1 VLTLSGVSA
10 AYGES
15 QVLWDVTLSVGPGE
29 AVTLLGRNGVG
40 KTTLLRSAVGL
51 HPVTEGMVHF
61 VDRDITRLPPYARAR
76 LGIAY
81 VPQGRGIFPHLTVEE
96 NLRVGLAAAR
106 RAPGPGG
113 EIPGEVFELFPEL
126 REMRHRKGGNLSGG
140 QQQML
145 ALARALVPQPRLL
158 LLDEPTE
165 GIQPSIIWEIEAAL
179 TRICREMGVAVLL
192 VEQYLEFA
200 WAFADRY
207 YVMQKGRIVNRGNTH
222 EQDAGRAAALLA
234 V

>member
-1 VLTLSGVSA
+1 MLTLSGVSA

-40 KTTLLRSAVGL
+40 KTTLLRSVVGL
-51 HPVTEGMVHF
+51 HPVTEGTVHF

-96 NLRVGLAAAR
+96 NLRVGLAAGR
-106 RAPGPGG
+106 RTPGPGG

-145 ALARALVPQPRLL
+145 ALARALVPRPRLL

-192 VEQYLEFA
+192 VEQCLEFA

-207 YVMQKGRIVNRGNTH
+207 YVMQKGRIVSRGTTH
-222 EQDAGRAAALLA
+222 EQDAGGAAALLA